1 MHENEVA
8 TVILDACF
16 RIHRSLG
23 LGLLESVYEAALC
36 YELKKQR
43 VPFRRQ
49 VEIPAFYDGVE
60 LGLGFRADLIVDES
74 VLVELKS
81 AESLTP
87 IFKKKLL
94 NHLKLT
100 KRRLGLLINFNVPL
114 LRDGIVRM
122 ANHLEP

>member
-16 RIHRSLG
+16 KIHRSLG
-23 LGLLESVYEAALC
+23 PGLLESVYEAALC
-36 YELKKQR
+36 HELERQGI
-43 VPFRRQ
+43 PFSRQ
-49 VEIPAFYDGVE
+49 VKIPVEYDGVE
-60 LGLGFRADLIVDES
+60 LGLGFRADLIVDQS

-81 AESLTP
+81 VETLTP

-100 KRRLGLLINFNVPL
+100 KRHLGLLINFNVPL

-122 ANHLEP
+122 ANNLKP